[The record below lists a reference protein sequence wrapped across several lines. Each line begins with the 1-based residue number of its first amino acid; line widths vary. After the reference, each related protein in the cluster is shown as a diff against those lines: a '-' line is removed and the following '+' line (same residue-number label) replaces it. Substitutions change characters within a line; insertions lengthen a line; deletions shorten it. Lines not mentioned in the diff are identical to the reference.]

1 MNTTTEKKRFTT
13 RDVMV
18 IAAMMVLTFAV
29 YGAVGTLT
37 LPFPFLYLYCAAGIQ
52 EFFCATFYLVVAN
65 RLNKHGILM
74 VLEYRVR
81 HHQCIGRLCVP
92 ASLFSAGRCSL
103 RVCDAGKG
111 QLSEAFAQR
120 HRLVLLRSRYDYRQ
134 CRSDLGCMG
143 KLCGQGIHGGLFS
156 GSL

>member
-65 RLNKHGILM
+65 RLNK
-74 VLEYRVR
+74 RVW
-81 HHQCIGRLCVP
+81 HHQRLRRLCVP
-92 ASLFSAGRCSL
+92 ASVFSAGRC
-103 RVCDAGKG
+103 
-111 QLSEAFAQR
+111 
-120 HRLVLLRSRYDYRQ
+120 
-134 CRSDLGCMG
+134 DL
-143 KLCGQGIHGGLFS
+143 
-156 GSL
+156 